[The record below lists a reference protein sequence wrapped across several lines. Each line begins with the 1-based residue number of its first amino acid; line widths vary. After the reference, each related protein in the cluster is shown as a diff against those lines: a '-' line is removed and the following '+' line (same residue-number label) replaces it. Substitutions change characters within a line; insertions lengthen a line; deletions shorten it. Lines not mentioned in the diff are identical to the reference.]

1 MAICNVSE
9 VTVTEVNIVELLAA
23 NELDS
28 SLRVG
33 VTKNRAKS

>member
-1 MAICNVSE
+1 MAMCNVSK

-28 SLRVG
+28 SLRGG
-33 VTKNRAKS
+33 VNQKQS